1 MLGRQLNVAPERFP
15 SVLMTRAVDRL
26 ECVEAITLYKENYRE

>member
-15 SVLMTRAVDRL
+15 SALMTRAVERL